1 MNREK
6 LELFKKWWI
15 STEMALLIYL
25 GILSV
30 LIWFHVF
37 IDFISN
43 PVRGSQLHL
52 MPESKHSLHLHFVNK
67 FDKLAEDFLH

>member
-15 STEMALLIYL
+15 STEMAFLIYL

-30 LIWFHVF
+30 LILSHLF
-37 IDFISN
+37 IEN
-43 PVRGSQLHL
+43 
-52 MPESKHSLHLHFVNK
+52 
-67 FDKLAEDFLH
+67 

>member
-30 LIWFHVF
+30 LIWFHVS
-37 IDFISN
+37 IEN
-43 PVRGSQLHL
+43 
-52 MPESKHSLHLHFVNK
+52 
-67 FDKLAEDFLH
+67 

>member
-15 STEMALLIYL
+15 SSEMALLIYL

-30 LIWFHVF
+30 WFLFHVF
-37 IDFISN
+37 I
-43 PVRGSQLHL
+43 
-52 MPESKHSLHLHFVNK
+52 ES
-67 FDKLAEDFLH
+67 